1 MKLNFE
7 SLEMQKWIMKMNFE
21 KWIML
26 MGRTQRVDDDLFSCF
41 HVYSRNYGL
50 YI

>member
-7 SLEMQKWIMKMNFE
+7 SLEMQKWIM
-21 KWIML
+21 L
-26 MGRTQRVDDDLFSCF
+26 MDRTQKVDGDLFLCF
-41 HVYSRNYGL
+41 HVYSWSFGS